1 MVDRG
6 LSGGEGLW
14 PGVEVVGDGVHGLV
28 VAARRARVD
37 HDQGADQVGLLAG
50 EHERPLAAEGV
61 ADQDRRR
68 DAELVDHV
76 GGVGDVG
83 LGGDVVGVAL
93 AVALAAGVEGED
105 PRALGQPARRLGP
118 LAGVA
123 AEAGEDQDRRAVAA
137 VVEAGEADAVSLEV
151 VPGGHARQASCGGAG
166 CYLISVAWQHGWVMV
181 DAVADLEQGRE
192 CFAEQSWERAYELLS
207 AADEHSGLG
216 PEDLEALA
224 SSAYMVGRD
233 AEYVDAMERAHRGY
247 VDAGQPHP
255 AARCGFWAGLNLL
268 ARGEQSRANGW
279 FGQVERLLARE
290 GGECIEQ
297 GYLLIPDLLAAED
310 RGDAQA
316 AYATASKTAAI
327 AERFGDPDLMALT
340 MMSQGHALVRLGRRE
355 EGMRLVDET
364 LVMVTTGRLSPI
376 VSGII
381 YCSTIDFCQSVYE
394 LRRAREWTEALTRW
408 WEQQPEMVAYTGV
421 CLVHR
426 AEIMEMAG
434 AWQDALDE
442 ARRAHDRFER
452 GTASGRAIGRGHY
465 RQGELHR
472 LRGEFAEAEA
482 AYGEAA
488 GCGCEPQPGLALLR
502 LAQGRDEDAA
512 AGIRRALGEAHGDG
526 PAEPAARVR
535 RGHDRAR
542 RDRGGARGGRRARA
556 ERRATAEHAAR
567 RDRRARPRSHRARR
581 WQSRAT
587 PWSPCAAAS
596 TSGRS
601 SARRMRR
608 RAHACSIGTACRAL
622 GDEDAAALEL
632 DAARAAFAELG
643 AVTDLGRLDST

>member
-1 MVDRG
+1 
-6 LSGGEGLW
+6 
-14 PGVEVVGDGVHGLV
+14 
-28 VAARRARVD
+28 
-37 HDQGADQVGLLAG
+37 
-50 EHERPLAAEGV
+50 
-61 ADQDRRR
+61 
-68 DAELVDHV
+68 
-76 GGVGDVG
+76 
-83 LGGDVVGVAL
+83 
-93 AVALAAGVEGED
+93 
-105 PRALGQPARRLGP
+105 
-118 LAGVA
+118 
-123 AEAGEDQDRRAVAA
+123 
-137 VVEAGEADAVSLEV
+137 
-151 VPGGHARQASCGGAG
+151 
-166 CYLISVAWQHGWVMV
+166 MV

-192 CFAEQSWERAYELLS
+192 CFAQQSWVQAYELLS
-207 AADEHSGLG
+207 AADVHSGLG

-233 AEYVDAMERAHRGY
+233 ADYVDSMERAHRGY

-310 RGDAQA
+310 RGDAHA

-364 LVMVTTGRLSPI
+364 LVMVTTDRLSPI
-376 VSGII
+376 VNGII

-394 LRRAREWTEALTRW
+394 LRRAREWTEALTQW
-408 WEQQPEMVAYTGV
+408 WERQPEMVAYTGV

-512 AGIRRALGEAHGDG
+512 AGIRRALGEARGDDRLSLL
-526 PAEPAARVR
+526 PACAEVMIALGELEEARAAAEELERSAERLQSTLLDAIAERARGATELADGNPGDALVALRRSFHLWEELGVPYEAAR
-535 RGHDRAR
+535 AR
-542 RDRGGARGGRRARA
+542 VL
-556 ERRATAEHAAR
+556 
-567 RDRRARPRSHRARR
+567 
-581 WQSRAT
+581 
-587 PWSPCAAAS
+587 
-596 TSGRS
+596 
-601 SARRMRR
+601 
-608 RAHACSIGTACRAL
+608 IGTACRAL
-622 GDEDAAALEL
+622 SDEDAAALEL

-643 AVTDLGRLDST
+643 AVTDLGRLDRLTPGGARTPRDLTDREVEVLRLVAAGQSNREIAAALTISEHTVARHLQNIFAKLGVSSRTAAGAFAFEHDLV

>member
-1 MVDRG
+1 
-6 LSGGEGLW
+6 
-14 PGVEVVGDGVHGLV
+14 
-28 VAARRARVD
+28 
-37 HDQGADQVGLLAG
+37 
-50 EHERPLAAEGV
+50 
-61 ADQDRRR
+61 
-68 DAELVDHV
+68 
-76 GGVGDVG
+76 
-83 LGGDVVGVAL
+83 
-93 AVALAAGVEGED
+93 
-105 PRALGQPARRLGP
+105 
-118 LAGVA
+118 
-123 AEAGEDQDRRAVAA
+123 
-137 VVEAGEADAVSLEV
+137 
-151 VPGGHARQASCGGAG
+151 
-166 CYLISVAWQHGWVMV
+166 MV

-192 CFAEQSWERAYELLS
+192 CFAEQSWERAYVLLS
-207 AADEHSGLG
+207 AADQTSGLG

-233 AEYVDAMERAHRGY
+233 AEYVEAMERAHRGY
-247 VDAGQPHP
+247 VDAGQSHP
-255 AARCGFWAGLNLL
+255 AARCGFWAGFSLL

-290 GGECIEQ
+290 GGECIEH
-297 GYLLIPDLLAAED
+297 GYLQIPDLLAAED

-340 MMSQGHALVRLGRRE
+340 RMGQGHALVRLGRRD

-364 LVMVTTGRLSPI
+364 LVMLTTGRLSPI

-442 ARRAHDRFER
+442 TRRAQDRFVR
-452 GTASGRAIGRGHY
+452 GTASARAVGRGHY

-482 AYGEAA
+482 AYREAA

-512 AGIRRALGEAHGDG
+512 AGIRRALGEAYGEDRLSLLPACAEIMVALGEMEEARATTEELERSAERLQSTLLDAIAERARGAIELADG
-526 PAEPAARVR
+526 NSSEALFALRRSFHLWEELGAPYEAAR
-535 RGHDRAR
+535 AR
-542 RDRGGARGGRRARA
+542 VL
-556 ERRATAEHAAR
+556 
-567 RDRRARPRSHRARR
+567 
-581 WQSRAT
+581 
-587 PWSPCAAAS
+587 
-596 TSGRS
+596 
-601 SARRMRR
+601 
-608 RAHACSIGTACRAL
+608 IGTACRAL

-632 DAARAAFAELG
+632 GAARAAFAELG
-643 AVTDLGRLDST
+643 AVTDLRRLDRLTPGEARIPRDLTDREVEVLRLAAAGQSNREIAAALTISEHTVARHMQNIFAKLGVSSRTAAGAFAFEHDLV